1 MRVSCSGHRRS
12 VMWVLENMCVC
23 VVVLVSS
30 LKGNLI
36 FNACMQSS
44 QQAWAA
50 THNDAAPG
58 SLCSSWDQGK

>member
-1 MRVSCSGHRRS
+1 
-12 VMWVLENMCVC
+12 MWVLENMCVC